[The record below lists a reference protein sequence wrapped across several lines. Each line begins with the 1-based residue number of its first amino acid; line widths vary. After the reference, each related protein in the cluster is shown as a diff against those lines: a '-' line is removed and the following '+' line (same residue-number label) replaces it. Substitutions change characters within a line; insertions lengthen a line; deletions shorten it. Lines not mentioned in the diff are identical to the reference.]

1 MIIIM
6 WNKLWRKTDLSQI
19 VSSCELDRTSDLGK
33 IEEKLNEV
41 YQKYAGQIVI
51 ADDFEKAFADMM
63 AEYEKLDYQSVID
76 ARNTLLKE
84 NKEELA
90 EAMK

>member
-1 MIIIM
+1 
-6 WNKLWRKTDLSQI
+6 
-19 VSSCELDRTSDLGK
+19 
-33 IEEKLNEV
+33 
-41 YQKYAGQIVI
+41 
-51 ADDFEKAFADMM
+51 MM